1 MSHFA
6 EEIIF
11 QVVKII
17 RLIVLQECCS
27 LVAINCYIVIFM
39 HCIYSRL
46 QHPENEKT
54 DWLV

>member
-27 LVAINCYIVIFM
+27 LVAINCYIVIFT